1 MTKTIIGV
9 VCIAILCFANNTSA
23 TTFNSPLHFQ
33 WYNFDDIRTKSIAEQ
48 DVVTN
53 DAYIL
58 FYQRQSS
65 LFNSSQSSSSDSSN
79 AEHWVFR

>member
-1 MTKTIIGV
+1 MPQKFH
-9 VCIAILCFANNTSA
+9 ILIFFYELPNEFLLS
-23 TTFNSPLHFQ
+23 SIQ